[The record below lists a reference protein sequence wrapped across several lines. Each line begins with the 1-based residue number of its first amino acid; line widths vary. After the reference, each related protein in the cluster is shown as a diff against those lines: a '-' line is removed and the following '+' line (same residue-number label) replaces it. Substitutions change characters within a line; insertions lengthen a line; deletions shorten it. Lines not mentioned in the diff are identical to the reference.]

1 MRGFR
6 GFWHGIEMI
15 KASWAVLKQD
25 KELMALPLIAGAIL
39 VILSA
44 AIGYPLWNMIEDA
57 KASTLPEQEF
67 VIPET
72 VYVLGF
78 FGYWI
83 LNFVALFFNGA
94 VVHAANER
102 LSGGNPTVASAISGA
117 SRHVGRLLAWA
128 LISTTVILII
138 NELVDRLGG
147 LFRIIGM
154 VVELA
159 WKALTYLAVPVL
171 ILEGA
176 GPVDAGYRS
185 AKLIKETWGE
195 GLTGHI
201 GLSAVRGVAT
211 LFILLL
217 VGMAYL
223 AGTAMFYAA
232 IPLAVIAMIAQM
244 TLFSALAMIF
254 QTVLYRHATG
264 AKDNGFNRELVNG
277 AFFTKDGSPT
287 TRTANAAGL
296 PEPFGLGGRPTGL
309 GTLAPPDHFDE
320 ARYQV
325 ESEFQE
331 APAVDFKE
339 PQDWSKLPDEWT
351 S

>member
-1 MRGFR
+1 M
-6 GFWHGIEMI
+6 
-15 KASWAVLKQD
+15 
-25 KELMALPLIAGAIL
+25 
-39 VILSA
+39 
-44 AIGYPLWNMIEDA
+44 
-57 KASTLPEQEF
+57 
-67 VIPET
+67 
-72 VYVLGF
+72 
-78 FGYWI
+78 
-83 LNFVALFFNGA
+83 
-94 VVHAANER
+94 
-102 LSGGNPTVASAISGA
+102 
-117 SRHVGRLLAWA
+117 
-128 LISTTVILII
+128 II

-223 AGTAMFYAA
+223 AGTAIFYAA
-232 IPLAVIAMIAQM
+232 IPLAVIATIAQM

-264 AKDNGFNRELVNG
+264 AKHNGFNRELVNG

-287 TRTANAAGL
+287 RRTANAAGL
-296 PEPFGLGGRPTGL
+296 PDPLASAGVPPGSEHSPHLTTSMKPATKWRVSFRKPQPLTSKNRKTGRSSPTSGRVSGGRRRRLSRLEGSSDFSNDVERAGDDDHSFGACQNAGPLKGFLGIASSLGRGPSIRCGLGDSL
-309 GTLAPPDHFDE
+309 GTDR
-320 ARYQV
+320 AR
-325 ESEFQE
+325 
-331 APAVDFKE
+331 
-339 PQDWSKLPDEWT
+339 
-351 S
+351 